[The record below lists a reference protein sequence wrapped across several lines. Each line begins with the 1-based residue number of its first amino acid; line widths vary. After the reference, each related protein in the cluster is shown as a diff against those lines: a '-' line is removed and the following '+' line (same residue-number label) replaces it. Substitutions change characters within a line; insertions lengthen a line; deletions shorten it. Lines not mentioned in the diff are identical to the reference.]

1 MINEI
6 TSSDWPAFCRKITE
20 QRAGTTVKLEVVES
34 DGVKSERVG
43 SATLQSMSFDKTDG
57 CSDTITL
64 RLRNE
69 REIVYEIIEPIR
81 LTLNPSGGS
90 GDFNPLQIEAE
101 SGVTFITFHPAIHQ
115 KMLDGLKAN

>member
-1 MINEI
+1 MIQEI
-6 TSSDWPAFCRKITE
+6 KNPNWPAFCRRISE
-20 QRAGTTVKLEVVES
+20 QRAGASVKVDVIET

-43 SATLQSMSFDKTDG
+43 SATLQTIAFDKLEG

-69 REIVYEIIEPIR
+69 REIVLEIIEPIR
-81 LTLNPSGGS
+81 ILLHPSGGS

-101 SGVTFITFHPAIHQ
+101 SGVTFLTLHPPIHA
-115 KMLDGLKAN
+115 KMLDGLGAG